1 MVHWCHL
8 LLPTLVL
15 HVCSFSV
22 DLGLF
27 CEVVLTMADEKPNK
41 EGVKPENNNYV
52 NLKVVW
58 GRVLL
63 GYS

>member
-15 HVCSFSV
+15 LVCSFSV

-27 CEVVLTMADEKPNK
+27 CEVVLTTADEKAK
-41 EGVKPENNNYV
+41 EGVKPENNHYV
-52 NLKVVW
+52 NLQVVW